1 VYALLRRVK
10 RGGTETW
17 SGVGGDYSGIS
28 APVRFASICIDVSP
42 ERPYEPDRAIV
53 PTSHLAFRHAC
64 PSVHLSPFGHSP
76 QTDPIVLPAS
86 PTSAWEHLRNG
97 RVRILWLVLG
107 ALLLVSAVPIGLYHR
122 QVLQLSQDKLVD
134 TENVQQTDLT
144 RSLAQ
149 EIQFFESNLTQ
160 QLVSERQILA
170 LTGLIDNVED
180 PIEQAKVTRLLENF
194 LDSNRNTFIYLTA
207 VGKSGKG
214 TSASQGNFRAEQDP
228 FVAKA
233 LQSAFVTCLQSRQ
246 GQMAKFRSDPLALA
260 PDDRPAFVIAVPL
273 KDINDNFTGMLAAVV
288 SLDPILHRLQD
299 ASVRGRTVF
308 VVDHYGHIVAHP
320 DTKHFVPGA
329 DASANSK
336 LVAQVMALPQ
346 ELRNTET
353 IRFTEPGKKRPV
365 EMIGTYSTFPEVNWA
380 VIAERSLDHARA
392 DAGVPELNRQAL
404 AFVTVVI
411 LFAIL
416 FGYFFAVGIS
426 KPIRGLAASTRAI
439 SRGEFHQRTQ
449 VRGAAEISELA
460 ENFNKMA
467 GDIEE
472 YIERLKEAAEENRE
486 LFLGSIRMLAAAID
500 EKDPYT
506 RGHSGRVAKYST
518 LIGQELGLPT
528 DELDKL
534 KISALLH
541 DVGKIGV
548 EDRVLKKPGALT
560 PEEFELM
567 KQHTVKGANIMRP
580 VSQLKEMLPGI
591 ELHHEHMDGRGYP
604 YGLQGPQ
611 IPLMARII
619 GVADTLDAMTTN
631 RPYQNAM
638 DLDFALTRIKS
649 LAGAKFDIVI
659 VNALESTVNSGK
671 LRLSAV
677 EVHV

>member
-1 VYALLRRVK
+1 
-10 RGGTETW
+10 
-17 SGVGGDYSGIS
+17 
-28 APVRFASICIDVSP
+28 
-42 ERPYEPDRAIV
+42 
-53 PTSHLAFRHAC
+53 
-64 PSVHLSPFGHSP
+64 
-76 QTDPIVLPAS
+76 VLPAS

-353 IRFTEPGKKRPV
+353 VRFTEPGKKHPV

>member
-1 VYALLRRVK
+1 MTPAIPSLLARV
-10 RGGTETW
+10 R
-17 SGVGGDYSGIS
+17 S
-28 APVRFASICIDVSP
+28 
-42 ERPYEPDRAIV
+42 
-53 PTSHLAFRHAC
+53 
-64 PSVHLSPFGHSP
+64 
-76 QTDPIVLPAS
+76 
-86 PTSAWEHLRNG
+86 G

-107 ALLLVSAVPIGLYHR
+107 ALLLVSALPIGLYHR
-122 QVLQLSQDKLVD
+122 QVLELSQEKLVD
-134 TENVQQTDLT
+134 TERVQQAELT

-180 PIEQAKVTRLLENF
+180 PAAEPKVTRLLENF
-194 LDSNRNTFIYLTA
+194 VDSNRNTFVYLTA
-207 VGKSGKG
+207 VGRSGKG
-214 TSASQGNFRAEQDP
+214 TSASQGNFHAEQDP

-233 LQSAFVTCLQSRQ
+233 LQRAFVWCMQS
-246 GQMAKFRSDPLALA
+246 GEFRSDPLALA
-260 PDDRPAFVIAVPL
+260 PDNRPAFVIAVPL
-273 KDINDNFTGMLAAVV
+273 SDLNNNFTGMLAAVV
-288 SLDPILHRLQD
+288 SLDPILQRLKD

-320 DTKHFVPGA
+320 DTKNIVPGV
-329 DASANSK
+329 DATGSSL
-336 LVAQVMALPQ
+336 LVAQIRGLPK

-353 IRFTEPGKKRPV
+353 IRFTEPGTKRPV
-365 EMIGTYSTFPEVNWA
+365 EMVGTYSTFPEINWA
-380 VIAERSLDHARA
+380 VIAQRRLDQART
-392 DAGVPELNRQAL
+392 DAGVTELNRQAL
-404 AFVTVVI
+404 AFVTVVTLI
-411 LFAIL
+411 AIL

-426 KPIRGLAASTRAI
+426 GPIRGLAASTRAI
-439 SRGEFHQRTQ
+439 SRGEFHQRSP

-486 LFLGSIRMLAAAID
+486 LFIGSIRMLAAAID

-518 LIGQELGLPT
+518 LIGQELGLSNE
-528 DELDKL
+528 ELDKL
-534 KISALLH
+534 RIAALLH

-548 EDRVLKKPGALT
+548 EDRVLKKPGSLT
-560 PEEFELM
+560 AEEFDLM

-604 YGLQGPQ
+604 YGLQGQQ

-631 RPYQNAM
+631 RPYQSAM
-638 DLDFALTRIKS
+638 DLEYALSRIRS
-649 LAGAKFDIVI
+649 LMGTKFDAIV
-659 VNALESTVNSGK
+659 VNALESAITAGK